1 MASFQ
6 VEMAAASSSPFGCV
20 LRDRNRCSNR
30 ETSTAASAASS
41 TASSTT
47 SSKAAAAAFQKNLK
61 VLVRD
66 HLHTCISVS
75 PDENENVPDTSST
88 RPASSK
94 TESTRNNNNNNNSNS
109 NNINSRMSSRQARNL
124 DRWAAKQAEQMVSTI
139 ERQRQEAEEL
149 WVVASSNPSNCSKKE
164 TENRVISSQS
174 SIADSECSSQIGAS
188 SLVQIWEARMN
199 HPKPKP
205 HHSRS
210 SSISSLDNLVEEP
223 ARHSDV
229 CLDTVS
235 NNDLLTEWVD
245 SEAQSTVSAPV
256 PNRHSDVGADGEK
269 VRIAD
274 IIRRL
279 TCEVHEHHNQ
289 HHHHSYQHHD
299 SGNVHCDTPRRHS
312 ISSEPAEHRGGWS
325 LCVSSPRIR
334 GRQAFHDLLL
344 HIEQDRHKELGS
356 LAERHAVSK
365 FCYRGRIQSLL
376 KLRFLRRDM
385 GVQSRPV
392 PPPPACRPPQ
402 HSSSIM
408 QLRIGKRE
416 RLRASLLQER
426 EPVVAAP
433 IRLENHTRK
442 VENNTCSIQNQ
453 PKENVPPME
462 EQCPVVVA
470 ANVEQQTE
478 AVSVCPQGSP
488 VLDKKETGERV
499 EDVVGNHHVK
509 EEQSNTVTETS
520 ENNPFQDSVDAWQE
534 RYLDCAMGDEAEP
547 EEEGDGEGEEEE
559 EEECDEEQQD
569 YVEEAPYDWFSDI
582 ARPRSYWED
591 MRRSWYDEML
601 NNGNGN
607 RDIKELLERQ
617 TVSSFLASDFRD
629 RIDRLMM
636 SRARIQATQE
646 QQPESDVEENQEKMA
661 QLALSY
667 FRRENNDGSQE
678 QHPMVDDDRGEIEET
693 DEGTEDESS
702 PSSSKEEEEDEEEEE
717 SEEYIEQEEHRE
729 ESLTSRQFVEAND
742 LFDRSSHQSSL
753 FTASPFRPWQS
764 VEEYERF
771 SHANSQQHH
780 QSFQGSH
787 NQERKCSCCGI
798 HASIDVDVVNEL
810 RGNVAEL
817 RSEVAELKKLVQ
829 SCMEMQMTLA
839 KLQQQPGE
847 VGTWRSFQ

>member
-20 LRDRNRCSNR
+20 LRDRNRC
-30 ETSTAASAASS
+30 TSS

-289 HHHHSYQHHD
+289 HHHH
-299 SGNVHCDTPRRHS
+299 NCDTPRRHS

-408 QLRIGKRE
+408 QLR
-416 RLRASLLQER
+416 
-426 EPVVAAP
+426 
-433 IRLENHTRK
+433 
-442 VENNTCSIQNQ
+442 
-453 PKENVPPME
+453 
-462 EQCPVVVA
+462 
-470 ANVEQQTE
+470 
-478 AVSVCPQGSP
+478 
-488 VLDKKETGERV
+488 
-499 EDVVGNHHVK
+499 
-509 EEQSNTVTETS
+509 
-520 ENNPFQDSVDAWQE
+520 
-534 RYLDCAMGDEAEP
+534 GDEAEP

-591 MRRSWYDEML
+591 MRRSW
-601 NNGNGN
+601 
-607 RDIKELLERQ
+607 Q

-667 FRRENNDGSQE
+667 FRRENND
-678 QHPMVDDDRGEIEET
+678 DDDRGEIEET